1 MPTRRYPWATHGQ
14 MTLGALADALAALPT
29 TKPIPSLIR
38 PHSAR
43 ASYSHIAFEE
53 GPPAPASD
61 VAAAVRWEIGA
72 DHEGWKGGTYRMAAD
87 TPVHIAQRG
96 EPGRAIMGLDAEGRV
111 ILAPE
116 EPDNAGWDDDL
127 PDTSGIDADSIRRT
141 AAALTPADADEV
153 KRREIITLTPAQIEA
168 LGRYYSDP
176 SPVVVATYAEAV
188 LLCLPPLVAGT
199 RHFET
204 CDPLNGIHAYP
215 TQEGGAV
222 LSADCTLAQALRAR
236 EAAQWLLG
244 RVETHTECPQSP

>member
-1 MPTRRYPWATHGQ
+1 MPTRRYPWAAHGQ
-14 MTLGALADALAALPT
+14 MTLGALADALAALPAA
-29 TKPIPSLIR
+29 KRIPSLIN
-38 PHSAR
+38 PD
-43 ASYSHIAFEE
+43 SYRGFYEHIAFEE

-72 DHEGWKGGTYRMAAD
+72 DYEGWKGGTYRMAAD
-87 TPVHIAQRG
+87 TPVHIARRG

-127 PDTSGIDADSIRRT
+127 PDTSGITADAIRR
-141 AAALTPADADEV
+141 AAAAILPADAEGV
-153 KRREIITLTPAQIEA
+153 QRREIITLTAAQIEA
-168 LGRYYSDP
+168 LGRYYGDP
-176 SPVVVATYAEAV
+176 SPGVVATYTEAV
-188 LLCLPPLVAGT
+188 RLCLPPLVAGT

-204 CDPLNGIHAYP
+204 RDPGNGLHVHP

-222 LSADCTLAQALRAR
+222 LSADCTLAQSLRAM

-244 RVETHTECPQSP
+244 RAETDR